1 MRFARFFV
9 LLLGF
14 AFLYGPILI
23 LAAMSFNA
31 SKLVTVWGGFSTKWY
46 VALLDD
52 AAMLNAAKISL
63 SVAALSAAIAT
74 LLGLAA
80 AVALAL
86 VKVGRDNVLLYD
98 GSLQEWAAD
107 SELPMTTG
115 ATPA

>member
-1 MRFARFFV
+1 MRFARFCV

-74 LLGLAA
+74 LLGLSRRWRWR
-80 AVALAL
+80 ALA
-86 VKVGRDNVLLYD
+86 VFARAGC
-98 GSLQEWAAD
+98 SLARYTRPSCCRRSCWA
-107 SELPMTTG
+107 SPC
-115 ATPA
+115 